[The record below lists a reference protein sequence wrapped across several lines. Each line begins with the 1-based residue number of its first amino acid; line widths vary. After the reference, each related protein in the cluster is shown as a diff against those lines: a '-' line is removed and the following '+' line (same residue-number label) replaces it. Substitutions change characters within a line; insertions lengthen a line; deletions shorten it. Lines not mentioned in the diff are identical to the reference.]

1 MAWHLILRKDHM
13 YNIPEK
19 NDMKESEKEQR
30 INAALMKRSH
40 VSQTIAQG
48 PYMYV
53 KDVPTSMRR
62 VFLKK
67 HKNLLAFPID
77 KYYLENLENLVIYV
91 AKFFKYFRKEK
102 LKITLLSKL
111 SPAADSLLSSHLAN
125 RSLVLSLESI

>member
-1 MAWHLILRKDHM
+1 MAWHLILRKDNM
-13 YNIPEK
+13 YNIPER

-62 VFLKK
+62 VFSKK
-67 HKNLLAFPID
+67 HKVCLPFQLISTIW
-77 KYYLENLENLVIYV
+77 K
-91 AKFFKYFRKEK
+91 
-102 LKITLLSKL
+102 TL
-111 SPAADSLLSSHLAN
+111 
-125 RSLVLSLESI
+125 